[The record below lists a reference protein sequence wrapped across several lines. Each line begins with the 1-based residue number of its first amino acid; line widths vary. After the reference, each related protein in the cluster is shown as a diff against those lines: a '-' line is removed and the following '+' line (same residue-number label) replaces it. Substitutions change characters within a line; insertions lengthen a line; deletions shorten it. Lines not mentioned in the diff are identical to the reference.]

1 MVGASS
7 KAFRR
12 RAAAGRQAG
21 RRVRSMPPAD
31 AASVGDVG
39 RIDLNVGGGVGEAEH
54 VGVSG
59 PLELRGHEAVLVQLL
74 VSGTKCKVQS
84 ARSESRMNMRTRWLD

>member
-1 MVGASS
+1 MARAVVKGHIVVTRIDADVGE
-7 KAFRR
+7 
-12 RAAAGRQAG
+12 G
-21 RRVRSMPPAD
+21 VEPPAD
-31 AASVGDVG
+31 AASVGDVR
-39 RIDLNVGGGVGEAEH
+39 RIDLNVVGGVGEAEH

-59 PLELRGHEAVLVQLL
+59 PLELRRHEALLVQLL